1 MKITL
6 RKASVVQNR
15 IREILSTI
23 HTAAEVYLNQFED
36 PDALIKES
44 RATFQKNMEDQID
57 LQEALYGIRK
67 LAGAANQVAGINDL
81 LTDVAKIEKQRS
93 SYEKLGGLQPRLSRI
108 LIEGKINHLK
118 ERKDDSTFFDSE
130 FKTGVLTKEEID
142 EFIAKSQALRTEE
155 QKLKDQ
161 LLELNFK
168 TEINLD
174 PTTER
179 ILSSWAVL

>member
-1 MKITL
+1 MNITL

-23 HTAAEVYLNQFED
+23 HTSAEVLLNQFED

-44 RATFQKNMEDQID
+44 RATFQKNMKDRID

-67 LAGAANQVAGINDL
+67 LAGAANQAAGINDL

-93 SYEKLGGLQPRLSRI
+93 LYEKLGGLQPRLSSI
-108 LIEGKINHLK
+108 LIEGKIKFLK
-118 ERKDDSTFFDSE
+118 EGKDDSVFSGLQFESC
-130 FKTGVLTKEEID
+130 VLAKEEID